1 MGSNTLREPSGD
13 RVVAVTTK
21 KTESP
26 KTKQTPTAKAQALPS
41 PAKAKSLP
49 AGSKAKLTESASQ
62 MGVTSKYRNGSA
74 RSTGPK
80 TNTSARTAP
89 ATSKQAPSK
98 SIRTNLKTA
107 GPVATRKSSHLLV
120 TIRKRLGLTQD
131 LFARLIG
138 VTQRSIAGW
147 EKGSPMNEISSR
159 RVKEMGRL
167 ADELRKSMKLEYIP
181 TWLQTPNESLGGL
194 SPLEAMQRG
203 EHDRLWRTVFLLG
216 SGIPI

>member
-1 MGSNTLREPSGD
+1 
-13 RVVAVTTK
+13 VAVITK

-26 KTKQTPTAKAQALPS
+26 GSKQTPTAKAQAQVLPS
-41 PAKAKSLP
+41 PAKAKGLS
-49 AGSKAKLTESASQ
+49 AGSKAKLTKGASQ
-62 MGVTSKYRNGSA
+62 IGVTSKYGNGSA

-80 TNTSARTAP
+80 ANTSAPTAP
-89 ATSKQAPSK
+89 ATSKQEPSK
-98 SIRTNLKTA
+98 SRHTNLKTT
-107 GPVATRKSSHLLV
+107 GPVAAPKSSHFTV

-147 EKGSPMNEISSR
+147 EKGGPMNEISSR

-167 ADELRKSMKLEYIP
+167 ADELRRSMKAEYIP

-194 SPLEAMQRG
+194 SPMEAMQRG